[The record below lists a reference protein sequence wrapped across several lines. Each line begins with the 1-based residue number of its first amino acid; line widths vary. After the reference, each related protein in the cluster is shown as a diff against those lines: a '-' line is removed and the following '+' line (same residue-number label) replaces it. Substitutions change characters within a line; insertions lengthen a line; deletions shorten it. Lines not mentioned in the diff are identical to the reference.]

1 MGFRCRRGRHP
12 RPALAGPYNPNSSIV
27 MRKDFIRVQKNLQ
40 GSKRMA
46 RHGLQLWLILLLGTW
61 LGACDTPSSKSM
73 PSLPMPE
80 SGPSRDSQQE
90 DPDQP
95 PNEQAEQH
103 PQDSPR
109 QPQESI
115 DPEARTS
122 DAQAPVRTEDEGVA
136 VLDQQLEEAL
146 GRYDEQIHEEFEKA
160 QAERRTHGQAPAG
173 AGQEAG
179 SGRESA
185 RAANPATQA
194 GKTSEAKAQTGTRSS
209 SAEAG
214 DPDDDS
220 KEDAEEHKNRGT
232 HSAPPPADIPSGD
245 DDDVVARQLREAA
258 QKERDPVLR
267 DKLWDEYRKYK
278 RQQAG
283 TNPLPSA
290 EGE

>member
-1 MGFRCRRGRHP
+1 
-12 RPALAGPYNPNSSIV
+12 
-27 MRKDFIRVQKNLQ
+27 
-40 GSKRMA
+40 
-46 RHGLQLWLILLLGTW
+46 
-61 LGACDTPSSKSM
+61 
-73 PSLPMPE
+73 MPE
-80 SGPSRDSQQE
+80 SSASGDSQQE
-90 DPDQP
+90 GPDQP
-95 PNEQAEQH
+95 PNEQADQH
-103 PQDSPR
+103 HQDSPR
-109 QPQESI
+109 QPQEST

-122 DAQAPVRTEDEGVA
+122 GAQAPVRTDDEEVA

-160 QAERRTHGQAPAG
+160 QAERRAYEQASASEG
-173 AGQEAG
+173 HEAG
-179 SGRESA
+179 SEQESA
-185 RAANPATQA
+185 RAMDPATLVEKTSGAEDQA
-194 GKTSEAKAQTGTRSS
+194 GTHSS

-220 KEDAEEHKNRGT
+220 KESAEERKNGGT

-278 RQQAG
+278 KQQASA
-283 TNPLPSA
+283 NPSPPA

>member
-1 MGFRCRRGRHP
+1 MGFCYLPERHP
-12 RPALAGPYNPNSSIV
+12 QSVPAGPYNPNSSIV
-27 MRKDFIRVQKNLQ
+27 MRKDLIRGQKNLQ
-40 GSKRMA
+40 GSKRMT
-46 RHGLQLWLILLLGTW
+46 RHGLRLWLVLMLGTW

-80 SGPSRDSQQE
+80 SSPSSDSQQE
-90 DPDQP
+90 GPDQP
-95 PNEQAEQH
+95 PNEQTEH
-103 PQDSPR
+103 HQDSPR

-115 DPEARTS
+115 GPEARTS
-122 DAQAPVRTEDEGVA
+122 DAQAPVRTDDEEVA

-160 QAERRTHGQAPAG
+160 QAERRAHGQASASEG
-173 AGQEAG
+173 HEAG
-179 SGRESA
+179 SEQEST
-185 RAANPATQA
+185 RAMDPATPA
-194 GKTSEAKAQTGTRSS
+194 EKTSGAEAQTGSRSS
-209 SAEAG
+209 SAEVG

-220 KEDAEEHKNRGT
+220 KEGAEERGNQGA
-232 HSAPPPADIPSGD
+232 HSAPPPTDIPSGD

-278 RQQAG
+278 EQQAS
-283 TNPLPSA
+283 TNPSPPA